1 MTGWPKQWKCIFSV
15 LESKRSRS
23 GVGGFG
29 FLGGFSA
36 WLSDSHVLT
45 MFSLHLSSVLEQ
57 PQCLCVQPSF
67 SFKTPSQIGIPPPP
81 PSGLILT

>member
-1 MTGWPKQWKCIFSV
+1 MEMYFLTV

-29 FLGGFSA
+29 FLGGFSS
-36 WLSDSHVLT
+36 WLADSHMLT
-45 MFSLHLSSVLEQ
+45 MSSPGLSSVLEQ
-57 PQCLCVQPSF
+57 PQCLCVQSSF
-67 SFKTPSQIGIPPPP
+67 SYKTLSQIVIPPPP